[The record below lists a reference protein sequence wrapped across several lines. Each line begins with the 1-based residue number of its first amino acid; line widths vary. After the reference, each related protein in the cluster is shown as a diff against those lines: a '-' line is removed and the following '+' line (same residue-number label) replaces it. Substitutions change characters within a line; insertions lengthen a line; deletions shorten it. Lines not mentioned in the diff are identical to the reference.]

1 MKKHSVHVPMD
12 GVELTAP
19 RRVPGIN
26 MVQFVV
32 GKVFVE

>member
-1 MKKHSVHVPMD
+1 
-12 GVELTAP
+12 VELTAP